1 MNVGRQWGVG
11 FLLQAAIS
19 SPPSCGSAS
28 RPSSDGGSKAEGD
41 DPEEFA
47 QIQQATIAQMMQAPQ
62 TLGGE
67 ASQLSKDFDRGNMR
81 FDSRDKVVAQI
92 KLLTPQ
98 KLADFFHQTVVD
110 PQGMAI
116 LSQVSGSQNGKTDY
130 ALPQGGKVWENV
142 SALQK
147 SLPLMRENE

>member
-1 MNVGRQWGVG
+1 MAGNRTRPRQG
-11 FLLQAAIS
+11 
-19 SPPSCGSAS
+19 P
-28 RPSSDGGSKAEGD
+28 
-41 DPEEFA
+41 
-47 QIQQATIAQMMQAPQ
+47 
-62 TLGGE
+62 
-67 ASQLSKDFDRGNMR
+67 
-81 FDSRDKVVAQI
+81 QI

-116 LSQVSGSQNGKTDY
+116 LSQVSGSQNGKAEY
-130 ALPQGGKVWENV
+130 AHPQDGKVWENV